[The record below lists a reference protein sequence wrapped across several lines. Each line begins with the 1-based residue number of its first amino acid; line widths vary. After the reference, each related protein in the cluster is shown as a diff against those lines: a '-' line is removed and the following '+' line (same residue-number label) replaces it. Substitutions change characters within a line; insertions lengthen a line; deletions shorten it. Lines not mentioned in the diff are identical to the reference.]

1 MGGRSTGGAERKLS
15 LGLHQGNVWRV
26 VTVVGNGNGQE
37 NTRVGSTLIF
47 VSLFYLSPQI
57 SKAQL
62 SILTLMEIDLFA

>member
-1 MGGRSTGGAERKLS
+1 M
-15 LGLHQGNVWRV
+15 

-37 NTRVGSTLIF
+37 NTCVGSTLIF
-47 VSLFYLSPQI
+47 VSLFYFSPQI